1 MGTKKV
7 GVGKLIGLCQQL
19 VDASELGECG
29 RRWKSFFT
37 RINQQNRHALLVRF
51 ILLIVKSTSNII
63 PLVSML
69 RGWVPGCAELILR
82 AYNLTIAN
90 EIEITIG
97 NDKNVPGHARH

>member
-1 MGTKKV
+1 
-7 GVGKLIGLCQQL
+7 
-19 VDASELGECG
+19 
-29 RRWKSFFT
+29 
-37 RINQQNRHALLVRF
+37 
-51 ILLIVKSTSNII
+51 VKSTSNII

-82 AYNLTIAN
+82 AYNLTIPN